1 MCYWSNV
8 SSEWLYTSQLGQS
21 PSQQARKLGIHC
33 SIRKPDSLYS
43 FCSFFFLF
51 FFLLLSRTTPTA
63 LLYES
68 ITVKLFPFVNLFNPP
83 RVNSTYFFLQCHPRI
98 TLTHEGHEK
107 KRKWSPTEEALNCWM
122 NSPCQYLS
130 KFLENSVENM
140 HADVRVWRV
149 RKNVSTELL
158 HNFWGG
164 VYLHSFPNSWNIKC
178 FIT

>member
-33 SIRKPDSLYS
+33 SIRKPDSRYS
-43 FCSFFFLF
+43 FCSFFFSF
-51 FFLLLSRTTPTA
+51 FFFYCCQDLLLLLCFMNPLLWSCFLSLTFLTPQEWIA
-63 LLYES
+63 L
-68 ITVKLFPFVNLFNPP
+68 I
-83 RVNSTYFFLQCHPRI
+83 FFLQCHPRI

-140 HADVRVWRV
+140 HADVMVWRV

-164 VYLHSFPNSWNIKC
+164 V
-178 FIT
+178 